1 MALFSRIR
9 SPVTAAFRLRYFSTL
24 SPDSSTPLTSH
35 QRSRAAL
42 SHLKSEQ
49 DPDRIIEIC
58 RDASLTPSSNLHRI
72 VFSVAISK
80 LAEGNHF
87 ESIDIF
93 LKELRSRPD
102 LQNARFASHSLILY
116 GQAKMLDRAV
126 AVFDEFY
133 NKGLCGSTKSLNAL
147 LVAGLM
153 AKDYEEVKRIFAEFP
168 QRYGINPDL
177 ETYNNAI
184 KAFCQS
190 GSSSSVYSILVDM
203 KNKGVKPNA
212 ATFGTLLAG
221 FYEEEKYEDV
231 GKVLNL
237 MKEYG
242 IPVGVSTYNIRIQ
255 SLCMLKKSNEAKALL
270 LGMISKGINPNA
282 ATYNHLIHGFC
293 KEGNLEEAKCLFNS
307 MVENDLEPDSQ
318 CYFTLVHFLCQ
329 GGDYESGLRIC
340 RECMEKNWVPKF
352 STMKLL
358 VNGLVRMSKVEEAKK
373 LIQNV
378 KKKFSKNSY
387 LWDEIEKGLLP

>member
-1 MALFSRIR
+1 MALFFRIR
-9 SPVTAAFRLRYFSTL
+9 SPIAAAFRLRYFSSL
-24 SPDSSTPLTSH
+24 SQVLSTPLTSH
-35 QRSRAAL
+35 QKSRATL
-42 SHLKSEQ
+42 SFLKSEQ

-72 VFSVAISK
+72 AFSVAISK
-80 LAEGNHF
+80 LTEGNHF
-87 ESIDIF
+87 ESTDNF

-126 AVFDEFY
+126 TAFDEFY
-133 NKGLCGSTKSLNAL
+133 NKGLCRSTKSLNAL
-147 LVAGLM
+147 LVAGLI
-153 AKDYEEVKRIFAEFP
+153 AKDYEVKMIFAEFP
-168 QRYGINPDL
+168 QRYGIDPDL

-212 ATFGTLLAG
+212 TTFGTLLSG

-242 IPVGVSTYNIRIQ
+242 VPVGVSTYNIRIQ

-270 LGMISKGINPNA
+270 LGMMSKGIDLNSV
-282 ATYNHLIHGFC
+282 THNHLIHGFC
-293 KEGNLEEAKCLFNS
+293 KERNLEEAKCLFNS
-307 MVENDLEPDSQ
+307 MVKSGLEPDSY
-318 CYFTLVHFLCQ
+318 CYFNLVHFLCQ

-358 VNGLVRMSKVEEAKK
+358 VNGLVSMSKVEEAKK

-378 KKKFSKNSY
+378 KKKFSKNSD
-387 LWDEIEKGLLP
+387 LWYEIEKALLP